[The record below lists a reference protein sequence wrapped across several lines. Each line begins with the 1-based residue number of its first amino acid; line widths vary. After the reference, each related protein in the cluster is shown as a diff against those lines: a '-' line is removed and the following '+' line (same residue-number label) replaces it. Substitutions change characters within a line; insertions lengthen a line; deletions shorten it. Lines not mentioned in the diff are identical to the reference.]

1 MINIYITKFLLYLCI
16 VKLKNKIMKKLIV
29 LLVLVTF
36 VIGGLSSCFRG
47 GYGCHGNSRTM
58 TGEGMFKRG
67 SRLSRY

>member
-1 MINIYITKFLLYLCI
+1 
-16 VKLKNKIMKKLIV
+16 MKKVFLAIAIVSLIAV
-29 LLVLVTF
+29 F
-36 VIGGLSSCFRG
+36 MSSCRT